1 MIGTEDAANVGFMVI
16 GALLIAITLGNSFIA
31 RLPLSAS
38 MLYLLVGVGLGP
50 VGWGLVVLDP
60 FQLDTVLVERLTEV
74 AVLISL
80 FTAGLKLDLPLR
92 HPRWRLPLR
101 LATLSMVVTVGLVA
115 ALGHWLLG
123 LPLGGAVL
131 LAAILAP
138 TDPVLASDVQ
148 VSGEGDRDRLRFG
161 LTGEGGLNDGT
172 AFPFVMLGLG
182 LLNLHDLGAW
192 GWRWLAVDV
201 VWAAAAGLAIG
212 YALGALVGRAILV
225 LRTRH
230 REALGSD
237 EFVALGLVALAYGV
251 ALWCNAYGF
260 LAVFA
265 AGLALRRLEPVDAP
279 APAPALAAAVG
290 AGQPPAAHSKDGKN
304 SKDSKDSKD
313 GAKSAGDLEA
323 QPARASTPALSAA
336 SEAGQAPDPQQE
348 PKQLMRAVAQFN
360 VALEHVAE
368 VAVVLVVGALLAWVQ
383 WDWRMAWFVPVLF
396 LLVRPVAVLAGLAG
410 SPVARSQRRLMAWFG
425 IRGIGSIYYLAYAI
439 NHGLDADLARQLLS
453 ITLTVV
459 VASIVVHGV
468 SVTPLM
474 QRYEARRK
482 GAGAGKGVRG

>member
-1 MIGTEDAANVGFMVI
+1 MIGTADAANVGFMVI

-60 FQLDTVLVERLTEV
+60 FELDTVLIERLTEI

-92 HPRWRLPLR
+92 HARWRLPLR
-101 LATLSMVVTVGLVA
+101 LATLSMVLTVGMVA

-123 LPLGGAVL
+123 LPLGAAVL

-148 VSGEGDRDRLRFG
+148 VSGEDDRDRLRFG

-230 REALGSD
+230 REALGAD

-265 AGLALRRLEPVDAP
+265 AGLALRRLKPVDAP
-279 APAPALAAAVG
+279 PTAALCAGNSSAPDATADTPSSEPAATSASSSAPAPAAV
-290 AGQPPAAHSKDGKN
+290 
-304 SKDSKDSKD
+304 
-313 GAKSAGDLEA
+313 
-323 QPARASTPALSAA
+323 
-336 SEAGQAPDPQQE
+336 QATDPQHE
-348 PKQLMRAVAQFN
+348 PRRLMRAVAQFN

-396 LLVRPVAVLAGLAG
+396 LLVRPLAVFAGLAG

-439 NHGLDADLARQLLS
+439 NHGLDAGLARQLLS

-474 QRYEARRK
+474 QRYEAKRK
-482 GAGAGKGVRG
+482 GAQAK